1 MEAYKI
7 QDMLEE
13 DRPYER
19 CFSMGPEALSDAEL
33 LAVILRTGVRGT
45 SSLKLSEEIL
55 QLSRSEPGLNGLF
68 HLTAGELL
76 QLKGVGRVKT
86 AQIRCIVEL
95 SRRMAR
101 TGQNSRQTFRDPE
114 AVAAYYMETLR
125 HLERECVYCVMLD
138 TRNRMIAEEEI
149 SRGTVNASVVSPREV
164 FVTALKHR
172 AVQIILVHNHP
183 SGDASPS
190 GEDLLVTRD
199 IARAGS
205 LLELPLID
213 HIIVGDRCYTSLLG
227 THAELFKDTDGRP
240 YHI

>member
-183 SGDASPS
+183 SGNPAPS
-190 GEDLLVTRD
+190 SDDISSTSKIIETGKMIGIRLL
-199 IARAGS
+199 
-205 LLELPLID
+205 D
-213 HIIVGDRCYTSLLG
+213 HIIIGDRKYFS
-227 THAELFKDTDGRP
+227 FKEEGMIDE
-240 YHI
+240 